1 MIIKEAD
8 SRQEDLN
15 KLEILLNHPQ
25 ARFETKKQ
33 IDREIK
39 NIRSGIKGEE
49 EAAYEM
55 SVRFKDNKNWFVIH
69 DLRIEVDGLVAQ
81 IDHLIINR
89 FLEIYV
95 CESKRFFEGIAI
107 NEQMEFS
114 AFWGGKPYGI
124 PSPIEQNKKH
134 VAILEKLF
142 KTKAVELPVR
152 LGLSIKPKYITN
164 VLVSKNSRIS
174 RPQKKSNELDSI
186 VKNDQFISH
195 IGKLIQNDNNPLTIV
210 KLVSADTVEK
220 LAKDLVNQHKPI
232 KFNWAAKFGLSDS
245 LGIGDSAVTEEYRSV
260 QEVMEVMESEIETD
274 EGIPTKKLICHS
286 CGTKLSYKVGVF
298 CWNNKKKFGGYAYC
312 FDCQKNNDFSTNAFT
327 AQ

>member
-8 SRQEDLN
+8 SRQDDLDT
-15 KLEILLNHPQ
+15 LEILLRHPK
-25 ARFETKKQ
+25 AKSETRKL

-55 SVRFKDNKNWFVIH
+55 KMRFKDSKNWFVIH

-95 CESKRFFEGIAI
+95 CESKRFFEGIVI

-114 AFWGGKPYGI
+114 AFYGGKPYGI

-134 VAILEKLF
+134 VLILEKLF
-142 KTKAVELPVR
+142 NSKAVKLPER
-152 LGLSIKPKYITN
+152 LGLSIKPKYMAN
-164 VLVSKNSRIS
+164 VLVSKNARIL
-174 RPQKKSNELDSI
+174 RPNKKIDEIESI
-186 VKNDQFISH
+186 VKTDQFISY
-195 IGKLIQNDNNPLTIV
+195 IDKLIDKDNNLLTLV
-210 KLVSADTVEK
+210 KVVGSDTVEK
-220 LAKDLVNQHKPI
+220 LARDIVSQHKPI
-232 KFNWAAKFGLSDS
+232 KFNWPAKFGLPDIEEISKS
-245 LGIGDSAVTEEYRSV
+245 IPVKENQVKEEPLEYKAVEKQAEESGDN
-260 QEVMEVMESEIETD
+260 QK
-274 EGIPTKKLICHS
+274 KKLICYS
-286 CGTKLSYKVGVF
+286 CGIKIPYKVGIF

-312 FDCQKNNDFSTNAFT
+312 YDCQKNVI
-327 AQ
+327 